1 MTTITASAPSRSAD
15 DRFFFRLAAAMAI
28 TVVLG
33 FSFHLLMGR
42 STFGA
47 RPLVHF
53 HGLIFMGWMALF
65 TAQSWL
71 ATHGQ
76 PALHRRLGTLA
87 TAWTALMIV
96 AAFAIT
102 VDVTQRGTAPFFFQ
116 PQLFLILNPL
126 TALAFLA
133 LFIAA
138 LSNRKRSDWH
148 RRLQV
153 SATAAILGPA
163 FGRLLPMPLLIPF
176 AFEAA
181 TITCLIF
188 PAIGAWRDWRGSGRV
203 HAAWWWGMAVPLA
216 LALVGEVI
224 IRSPVG
230 DALYAWVTAGHPGAA
245 VGGFEFGTPA
255 ENPLLPRVPVS

>member
-1 MTTITASAPSRSAD
+1 MTTATASIASRSAD

-33 FSFHLLMGR
+33 FSFHLAMGR
-42 STFGA
+42 SSFAA

-76 PALHRRLGTLA
+76 AALHRRLGTLA

-102 VDVTQRGTAPFFFQ
+102 VDVTQRGSAPFFFQ

-138 LSNRKRSDWH
+138 LRLRKQSDWH
-148 RRLQV
+148 RRLHI

-163 FGRLLPMPLLIPF
+163 FGRLLPMPLIMPF
-176 AFEAA
+176 AFESAVVA
-181 TITCLIF
+181 GCIF
-188 PAIGAWRDWRGSGRV
+188 PAIGAWRDWRSSGRV
-203 HAAWWWGMAVPLA
+203 HPAWWWGIGVSLA
-216 LALVGEVI
+216 FLLVGEVVA
-224 IRSPVG
+224 RSPVG
-230 DALYAWVTAGHPGAA
+230 DALYSWVTAGHPGAN
-245 VGGFEFGTPA
+245 VGGFDFGTPA
-255 ENPLLPRVPVS
+255 ENPLLPRVPTP